1 MFNYKPPLTY
11 LYFILR
17 KYNMAFDIKLNNLSE
32 KAETGY
38 EFEVKLPDGTSTDFF
53 ITVRGDLSP
62 VVNKYTKRLATK
74 QMMKEIQDKKRN
86 KGEQPLDFDEL
97 EAQLTEAASIR
108 VLTWRGLEEGEG
120 NVTEPTPENI
130 KRILTQH
137 TWIREQILEEGGN
150 KANFI

>member
-1 MFNYKPPLTY
+1 
-11 LYFILR
+11 
-17 KYNMAFDIKLNNLSE
+17 MAFDIKLNNLSE

-38 EFEVKLPDGTSTDFF
+38 EFEVKLPDGSSTDFF

-62 VVNKYTKRLATK
+62 IVNKYTKQLATK

-97 EAQLTEAASIR
+97 ETQLTEAAGIR
-108 VLTWRGLEEGEG
+108 VITWRGLEEGEG
-120 NVTEPTPENI
+120 NATEPTPENI

>member
-1 MFNYKPPLTY
+1 
-11 LYFILR
+11 
-17 KYNMAFDIKLNNLSE
+17 MAFDIKLNNLSE

-62 VVNKYTKRLATK
+62 IVNKYTKQLATK

-97 EAQLTEAASIR
+97 ETQLTEAASIR
-108 VLTWRGLEEGEG
+108 VITWRGLEEGEG

>member
-1 MFNYKPPLTY
+1 
-11 LYFILR
+11 
-17 KYNMAFDIKLNNLSE
+17 MAFDIKLNNLSE

-62 VVNKYTKRLATK
+62 VVNKYTKQLATK

-97 EAQLTEAASIR
+97 ETQLTEAAGIR
-108 VLTWRGLEEGEG
+108 VITWRGLEEGEG

>member
-1 MFNYKPPLTY
+1 
-11 LYFILR
+11 
-17 KYNMAFDIKLNNLSE
+17 MAFDIKLNNLSE

-38 EFEVKLPDGTSTDFF
+38 EFEVKLPNGTSTDFF

-62 VVNKYTKRLATK
+62 IVNKYTKQLATK

-97 EAQLTEAASIR
+97 ETQLTEAAGIR
-108 VLTWRGLEEGEG
+108 VITWRGLEEGEG

>member
-1 MFNYKPPLTY
+1 
-11 LYFILR
+11 
-17 KYNMAFDIKLNNLSE
+17 MAFDIKLNNLSE
-32 KAETGY
+32 KAEIGY

-62 VVNKYTKRLATK
+62 IVNKYTKQLATK

-97 EAQLTEAASIR
+97 ETQLTEAASIR
-108 VLTWRGLEEGEG
+108 VITWRGLEEGKG

>member
-1 MFNYKPPLTY
+1 
-11 LYFILR
+11 
-17 KYNMAFDIKLNNLSE
+17 MAFDIKLNNLSE

-38 EFEVKLPDGTSTDFF
+38 EFEVKLPDGSSTDFF

-62 VVNKYTKRLATK
+62 IVNKYTKQLATK

-97 EAQLTEAASIR
+97 ETQLTEAAGIR
-108 VLTWRGLEEGEG
+108 VITWRGLEEGEG

>member
-1 MFNYKPPLTY
+1 
-11 LYFILR
+11 
-17 KYNMAFDIKLNNLSE
+17 MAFDIKLNNLSE

-62 VVNKYTKRLATK
+62 VVNKYTKQLATK

-97 EAQLTEAASIR
+97 ESQLTEAASVR
-108 VLTWRGLEEGEG
+108 VITWRGLEEGEG
-120 NVTEPTPENI
+120 NITEPTPENI

>member
-1 MFNYKPPLTY
+1 
-11 LYFILR
+11 
-17 KYNMAFDIKLNNLSE
+17 MAFDIKLNNLSE

-38 EFEVKLPDGTSTDFF
+38 EFEVKLPDGISTDFF

-62 VVNKYTKRLATK
+62 VVNKYTKQLATK
-74 QMMKEIQDKKRN
+74 QMMKEIQDKRRN

-97 EAQLTEAASIR
+97 ETQLTEAASIR
-108 VLTWRGLEEGEG
+108 AITWRGLEEGEG
-120 NVTEPTPENI
+120 NVTEPTPENV

-150 KANFI
+150 KANFS

>member
-1 MFNYKPPLTY
+1 
-11 LYFILR
+11 
-17 KYNMAFDIKLNNLSE
+17 MAFDIKLNNLSE

-62 VVNKYTKRLATK
+62 VVNKYTKQLATK

-97 EAQLTEAASIR
+97 ETQLTEAASIR
-108 VLTWRGLEEGEG
+108 VITWRGLEEGKG

>member
-1 MFNYKPPLTY
+1 
-11 LYFILR
+11 
-17 KYNMAFDIKLNNLSE
+17 MAFDIKLNNLSE

-38 EFEVKLPDGTSTDFF
+38 EFEVKLPDGSSTDFF

-62 VVNKYTKRLATK
+62 IVNKYTKQLATK
-74 QMMKEIQDKKRN
+74 QMIKDIQDKKRN

-97 EAQLTEAASIR
+97 ETQLTEAAGIR
-108 VLTWRGLEEGEG
+108 VITWRGLEEGKG
-120 NVTEPTPENI
+120 NVTEPTPENV

>member
-1 MFNYKPPLTY
+1 
-11 LYFILR
+11 
-17 KYNMAFDIKLNNLSE
+17 MAFDIKLNNLSE

-38 EFEVKLPDGTSTDFF
+38 EFEVKLPDGSSTDFF

-62 VVNKYTKRLATK
+62 IVNKYTKQLATK
-74 QMMKEIQDKKRN
+74 QMIKDIQDKKRN

-97 EAQLTEAASIR
+97 ETQLTEAASIR
-108 VLTWRGLEEGEG
+108 VITWRGLEEGEG

-137 TWIREQILEEGGN
+137 TWIREQILEECGN

>member
-1 MFNYKPPLTY
+1 
-11 LYFILR
+11 
-17 KYNMAFDIKLNNLSE
+17 MAFDIKLNNLSE

-38 EFEVKLPDGTSTDFF
+38 EFEVKLPNGASTDFF

-62 VVNKYTKRLATK
+62 IVNKYTKQLATK

-97 EAQLTEAASIR
+97 ETQLTEAASIR
-108 VLTWRGLEEGEG
+108 VITWRGLEEGEG

>member
-1 MFNYKPPLTY
+1 
-11 LYFILR
+11 
-17 KYNMAFDIKLNNLSE
+17 MAFDIKLNNLSE

-62 VVNKYTKRLATK
+62 VVNKYTKQLATK

-97 EAQLTEAASIR
+97 ETQLTEAAGIR
-108 VLTWRGLEEGEG
+108 VITWRGLEEGEG
-120 NVTEPTPENI
+120 NVTEPTPENM

-137 TWIREQILEEGGN
+137 TCIREQILEEGGN

>member
-1 MFNYKPPLTY
+1 
-11 LYFILR
+11 
-17 KYNMAFDIKLNNLSE
+17 MAFDIKLNNLSE

-62 VVNKYTKRLATK
+62 VVNKYTKQLATK
-74 QMMKEIQDKKRN
+74 QMMKEIQDKRRN

-97 EAQLTEAASIR
+97 ETQLTEAAGIR
-108 VLTWRGLEEGEG
+108 VITWRGLEEGKG
-120 NVTEPTPENI
+120 NVTEPTPENV

>member
-1 MFNYKPPLTY
+1 
-11 LYFILR
+11 
-17 KYNMAFDIKLNNLSE
+17 MAFDIKLNNLSE

-62 VVNKYTKRLATK
+62 VVNKYTKQLATK

-97 EAQLTEAASIR
+97 ETQLTEAASIR
-108 VLTWRGLEEGEG
+108 VITWRGLEEGEG

>member
-1 MFNYKPPLTY
+1 
-11 LYFILR
+11 
-17 KYNMAFDIKLNNLSE
+17 MAFDIKLNNLSE

-62 VVNKYTKRLATK
+62 IVNKYTKQLATK

-97 EAQLTEAASIR
+97 ETQLTEAAGIR
-108 VLTWRGLEEGEG
+108 VITWRGLEEGEG

>member
-1 MFNYKPPLTY
+1 
-11 LYFILR
+11 
-17 KYNMAFDIKLNNLSE
+17 MAFDIKLNNLSE

-62 VVNKYTKRLATK
+62 IVNKYSKQSATK

-86 KGEQPLDFDEL
+86 KGEQPLDFDDL

-108 VLTWRGLEEGEG
+108 VITWRGLEEGKG

-130 KRILTQH
+130 TRILTQH

>member
-1 MFNYKPPLTY
+1 
-11 LYFILR
+11 
-17 KYNMAFDIKLNNLSE
+17 MAFDIKLNNLSE

-62 VVNKYTKRLATK
+62 IVNKYTKQSATK

-97 EAQLTEAASIR
+97 ETQLTEAASIR
-108 VLTWRGLEEGEG
+108 VITWRGLEEGEG

-130 KRILTQH
+130 KRVLTQH
-137 TWIREQILEEGGN
+137 TWLRELILEEGGN

>member
-1 MFNYKPPLTY
+1 
-11 LYFILR
+11 
-17 KYNMAFDIKLNNLSE
+17 MAFDIKLNNLSE

-38 EFEVKLPDGTSTDFF
+38 EFEVKLPDGSSTDFF

-62 VVNKYTKRLATK
+62 IVNKYTKQLATK

-97 EAQLTEAASIR
+97 ETQLTEAASIR
-108 VLTWRGLEEGEG
+108 VITWRGLEEGEG

>member
-1 MFNYKPPLTY
+1 
-11 LYFILR
+11 
-17 KYNMAFDIKLNNLSE
+17 MAFDIKLNNLSE
-32 KAETGY
+32 KAEAGY

-62 VVNKYTKRLATK
+62 VVNKYTKQLATK

-97 EAQLTEAASIR
+97 ESQLTEAASVR
-108 VLTWRGLEEGEG
+108 VITWRGLEEGEG
-120 NVTEPTPENI
+120 NITEPTPENI

>member
-1 MFNYKPPLTY
+1 
-11 LYFILR
+11 
-17 KYNMAFDIKLNNLSE
+17 MAFDIKLNNLSE

-62 VVNKYTKRLATK
+62 VVNKYTKQFVTN

-97 EAQLTEAASIR
+97 ETQLTEAASIR
-108 VLTWRGLEEGEG
+108 VITWRGLEEGEG

-130 KRILTQH
+130 KSILTQH

>member
-1 MFNYKPPLTY
+1 
-11 LYFILR
+11 
-17 KYNMAFDIKLNNLSE
+17 MAFDIKLNNLSE

-62 VVNKYTKRLATK
+62 VVNKYTKQLATK
-74 QMMKEIQDKKRN
+74 QMMKEIQDKRRN

-97 EAQLTEAASIR
+97 ETQLTEAASIR
-108 VLTWRGLEEGEG
+108 VITWRGLEEGKG
-120 NVTEPTPENI
+120 NVTEPTPENV